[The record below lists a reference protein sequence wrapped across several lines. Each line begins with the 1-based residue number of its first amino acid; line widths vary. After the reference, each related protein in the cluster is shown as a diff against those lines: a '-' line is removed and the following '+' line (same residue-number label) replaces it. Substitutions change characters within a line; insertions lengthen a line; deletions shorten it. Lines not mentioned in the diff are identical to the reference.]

1 MVLTAGAGP
10 GHRWSKANSE
20 WVPCTTI
27 SKEGKVI
34 ADPLHLLAVEARTQH
49 AAWGAI
55 MEPVSQIDFMQAA
68 PRPLGQ
74 AFSADRVRASY
85 KTFSAKTATTFD
97 GIHPRHFSMLRP
109 EGLQVVGIML
119 QIIETLG
126 AWPRQVALV
135 ATVLLPK
142 PKGGWRGIG
151 LFPGFHR
158 IYTRACQPI
167 FKRWEHDTWR
177 PYFAATSGKGPERV
191 VWRQA
196 LAAESNQS

>member
-1 MVLTAGAGP
+1 MALTAGAGP

-34 ADPLHLLAVEARTQH
+34 ADPLHLLAVEARTLH
-49 AAWGAI
+49 EAWGASTD
-55 MEPVSQIDFMQAA
+55 PVSQLDFIQEE

-74 AFSADRVRASY
+74 AFDPERLRAAS
-85 KTFSAKTATTFD
+85 KTFSARTATTFD
-97 GIHPRHFSMLRP
+97 GIHPRHFSLLRS
-109 EGLQVVGIML
+109 EGLVVVGIML

-126 AWPRQVALV
+126 AWPRQLALV

-158 IYTRACQPI
+158 VYTRACQPI
-167 FKRWEHDTWR
+167 FNQWEHNTWR
-177 PYFAATSGKGPERV
+177 P
-191 VWRQA
+191 
-196 LAAESNQS
+196 